1 MGSWKKMW
9 TTQARKRSPEGYE
22 LGNTFSELPSEL
34 RGGNPET
41 GNQSKETCQ
50 NQVKRR

>member
-1 MGSWKKMW
+1 MGSRKKMW
-9 TTQARKRSPEGYE
+9 TTLARERSPGRPESE
-22 LGNTFSELPSEL
+22 NTFSELPSEL
-34 RGGNPET
+34 MGGNPET